1 MLSRD
6 PSPNLGLEQPQS
18 PVTVV
23 EAAPAPPPSQVVM
36 RYWNQCSST
45 ADSGYFGEE
54 SMDQEDVARDEN
66 GDIIPPWKADA
77 IEGEEQ
83 SFPSIADKIKQMEE
97 EAKKPLAMYE
107 VPDVKSKMKTGAPAA
122 KWMEARGKLQ
132 QQLDTLITK
141 TSEKM
146 SKYGSVHAR
155 VKEDFVKDSSA
166 ESEGVGS
173 QASRPA
179 SPKEVVDKQVKKLIK
194 TVANEI
200 QKSFSM
206 KSVNNLADEE
216 DEDEEE
222 EEEETE
228 EEKIKREEEKQK
240 RLEEKRLREEKE
252 KEKRNKKVI
261 RTVKKRQKQ
270 VDMEAPILD
279 FELKEPTPEPEPES
293 EEDDCYEE
301 APIDFDTSPAA
312 INLSAAKTK
321 IDMGR
326 KTSTGK
332 RLPASILA
340 KKKAAEK
347 AKAPQHADASTS
359 TETPFTDIEVAVAAK
374 LKRKEMFSDKVMQ
387 TQWEISNADYEL
399 SKLSDNEKADLLS
412 KQISKMKGSHVNK
425 LLKNI
430 DSGVLDISVPLLI
443 PFLSLQARMSLG
455 TNLHKNRFK
464 AEDAAGKH
472 KMVKES
478 FVDMM
483 IKDIT
488 DIALLQEV
496 IERSQEKLQILAAED
511 ERRFAEKLRQ
521 QKLLNIENDSFEL
534 GSSPPKR
541 CMTPLAKEVTPVRSE
556 TPLAKKETTPEVP
569 VCDKNASEES
579 RERTTSPVSK
589 KEIEIEQPQKK
600 LEEEDV
606 PYGVSDVVSENE
618 DEGVIS
624 NSVNKESADEGCPT
638 SESDDDDHKK
648 KACNDVE
655 SDEGIGKSDDNIVQ
669 DEEEETKDEA
679 PKENQIKQ
687 KILNIIN
694 DAKTMD
700 KKRNIRNFGRTFE
713 FQGVKEQLKPVL
725 PNDRRPAKAKKLD
738 CLWMNVTASK
748 QKYNEPQAPTLEEL
762 KARKAAGVAKK
773 SVPTLEE
780 LKNKPKSSVPWTRK
794 VDAQPA
800 KKEIL
805 AADKEVKE
813 FESQRKTLK
822 DVKTEAAAIGT
833 ANRKSIHE
841 RIEEQTKEKLR
852 VEPVNPSQSDICK
865 TADKNVTQEPV
876 DILPPKNDVK
886 EVCKSVTA
894 NGEADKVEVKAVE
907 SSPKVKVSELKEA
920 SQERVIPCD
929 DKSDSET
936 SEVEWEVSED
946 EEEVKPTK
954 NVLKEMSPEKPKI
967 APKPV
972 IAMKEIP
979 SLLLMSPAVRRRG
992 EVAPASTSVTV
1003 TASIRLPPPPSCRPP
1018 PPPISPPVPATKA
1031 KQVLQAEEEEE
1042 SEWEYET
1049 ESEEE

>member
-1 MLSRD
+1 MFFTFSCLAVAD
-6 PSPNLGLEQPQS
+6 DASPQ
-18 PVTVV
+18 
-23 EAAPAPPPSQVVM
+23 
-36 RYWNQCSST
+36 
-45 ADSGYFGEE
+45 
-54 SMDQEDVARDEN
+54 
-66 GDIIPPWKADA
+66 
-77 IEGEEQ
+77 
-83 SFPSIADKIKQMEE
+83 
-97 EAKKPLAMYE
+97 
-107 VPDVKSKMKTGAPAA
+107 
-122 KWMEARGKLQ
+122 ARGKLQ

-146 SKYGSVHAR
+146 CKYGSVHAR

-173 QASRPA
+173 QASRPP
-179 SPKEVVDKQVKKLIK
+179 SPKEVVDKQVHRLIK

-216 DEDEEE
+216 EDDEEDEE

-228 EEKIKREEEKQK
+228 EEKLKKEEERQK
-240 RLEEKRLREEKE
+240 RLEEKRVREEKE
-252 KEKRNKKVI
+252 KERRNRKVVK
-261 RTVKKRQKQ
+261 TVKKRQKQ

-301 APIDFDTSPAA
+301 APIDFDSSPVAM
-312 INLSAAKTK
+312 NLSAAKAK

-332 RLPASILA
+332 RLPASMLA

-347 AKAPQHADASTS
+347 AKAPQHTDASTS
-359 TETPFTDIEVAVAAK
+359 IETPFTDIEVAVAAK

-412 KQISKMKGSHVNK
+412 KQVSKMKGTHVNK
-425 LLKNI
+425 ILKNI

-443 PFLSLQARMSLG
+443 PFLSMQARMSLG

-464 AEDAAGKH
+464 AEDAAGKN
-472 KMVKES
+472 KMVKDT

-488 DIALLQEV
+488 DIALLQEI
-496 IERSQEKLQILAAED
+496 IERSQDKLQILASED
-511 ERRFAEKLRQ
+511 ERRFADKLRK

-541 CMTPLAKEVTPVRSE
+541 CMTPLARKELTPVRSE
-556 TPLAKKETTPEVP
+556 TPLARIETPEIP
-569 VCDKNASEES
+569 GCDKNVREDS

-589 KEIEIEQPQKK
+589 KEIETEQLQSKQI
-600 LEEEDV
+600 EEEV
-606 PYGVSDVVSENE
+606 PYGVSDVASDNE
-618 DEGVIS
+618 DEVLIT
-624 NSVNKESADEGCPT
+624 NSVESKKSDDEGCPT

-648 KACNDVE
+648 QGVNYVE
-655 SDEGIGKSDDNIVQ
+655 SDEGIGKSDDNNVQ

-687 KILNIIN
+687 KIMNIIN

-700 KKRNIRNFGRTFE
+700 KKRNIRNYGRNFE
-713 FQGVKEQLKPVL
+713 FQGVKEQLRPVL
-725 PNDRRPAKAKKLD
+725 PNDRRPPKAKKLD

-748 QKYNEPQAPTLEEL
+748 QVRNSHTKLNYNCHFQKYDEPQAPTLEEL

-780 LKNKPKSSVPWTRK
+780 LKNKPKSCVPWTRK

-805 AADKEVKE
+805 AADKEVTE

-822 DVKTEAAAIGT
+822 DTVKTEAAAVGT

-852 VEPVNPSQSDICK
+852 VEPVKPSLNESCK
-865 TADKNVTQEPV
+865 SAEKTVTREPV
-876 DILPPKNDVK
+876 DILPPNKDAK

-894 NGEADKVEVKAVE
+894 IAEADKVEVKVVE

-929 DKSDSET
+929 DNSDSET

-954 NVLKEMSPEKPKI
+954 NALKEMSPEKPTI

-972 IAMKEIP
+972 IAMREIP
-979 SLLLMSPAVRRRG
+979 SLLLMSPTVRRRG
-992 EVAPASTSVTV
+992 EEAPTSTSVTV
-1003 TASIRLPPPPSCRPP
+1003 TACIRLPPPPSFRPP
-1018 PPPISPPVPATKA
+1018 PPPMSPPIPATKA
-1031 KQVLQAEEEEE
+1031 KQVLKAEKEEE